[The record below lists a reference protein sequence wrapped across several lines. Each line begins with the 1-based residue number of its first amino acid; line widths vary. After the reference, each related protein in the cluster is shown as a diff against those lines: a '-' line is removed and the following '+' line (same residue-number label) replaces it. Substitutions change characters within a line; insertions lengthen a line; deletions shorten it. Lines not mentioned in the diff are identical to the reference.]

1 VCSLWI
7 SYKHLAALRP
17 GWILSANFRNRTL
30 AGQRRRQLKK
40 TRDSQRALTDQI
52 ALLFQRR
59 AAENSTIRQVRF
71 RIILPVIYLIIS
83 GGLLAGCFLH
93 LGHSVW
99 CQYFLNS
106 MFPSRLIGS
115 VVSQALVT
123 WGIVRQDSAA
133 CKLLEEVLL
142 IPAPF
147 LLTLIQ
153 YYLIGLVTDKL
164 ITLQR

>member
-1 VCSLWI
+1 MQDNNKPVNG
-7 SYKHLAALRP
+7 A
-17 GWILSANFRNRTL
+17 
-30 AGQRRRQLKK
+30 RRRL
-40 TRDSQRALTDQI
+40 TADSLRSH
-52 ALLFQRR
+52 FQKVAKLR
-59 AAENSTIRQVRF
+59 SDIRKARF

-106 MFPSRLIGS
+106 MFPARLIGS
-115 VVSQALVT
+115 VLSPALVT

-133 CKLLEEVLL
+133 WKILDEVLL
-142 IPAPF
+142 IPVSF

-153 YYLIGLVTDKL
+153 YYLIGLVIDKS
-164 ITLQR
+164 ITRR